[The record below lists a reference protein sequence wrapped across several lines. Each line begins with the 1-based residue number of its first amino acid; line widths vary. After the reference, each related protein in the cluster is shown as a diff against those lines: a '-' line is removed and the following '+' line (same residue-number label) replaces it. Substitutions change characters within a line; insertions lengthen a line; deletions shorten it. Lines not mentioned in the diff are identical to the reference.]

1 MIRTPGR
8 GPDLFETIQ
17 GLSTKLHEGLRR
29 ATKGL
34 EKAQEGSAKGREGR
48 KNFHDGR
55 QVSVKEVKRSIHE
68 GPRRTLRLCTT
79 GTQVQEDQEIMFP
92 AFGLGP
98 EHESSPDSH
107 QRTGFCL
114 SILNILFLH
123 VQECLIALSLLPRR
137 QPSGRSGLIQVEEM
151 AEAAPG
157 FVRAGR
163 PRSQEMIALDSKST
177 IPS

>member
-1 MIRTPGR
+1 
-8 GPDLFETIQ
+8 
-17 GLSTKLHEGLRR
+17 
-29 ATKGL
+29 
-34 EKAQEGSAKGREGR
+34 
-48 KNFHDGR
+48 
-55 QVSVKEVKRSIHE
+55 
-68 GPRRTLRLCTT
+68 
-79 GTQVQEDQEIMFP
+79 MFP

-107 QRTGFCL
+107 QRTEFCL